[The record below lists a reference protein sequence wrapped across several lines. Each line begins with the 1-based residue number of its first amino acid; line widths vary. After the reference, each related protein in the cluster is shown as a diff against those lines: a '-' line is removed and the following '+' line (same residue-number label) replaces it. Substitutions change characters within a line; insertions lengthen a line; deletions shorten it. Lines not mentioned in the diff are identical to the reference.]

1 MILQTQHPQRPVR
14 LQRFEKKNKYSMLD
28 VSKAV
33 CITAYM
39 ESLLDDLDRLVAIK
53 TNNRIKQG
61 VRKMLARH
69 DHAASAYFNKESC
82 LTMSNI
88 LTTNIDTY
96 RSKTYKSISKK
107 ELDNNHFVLLLT
119 YELNALH
126 EILSSLFDCGSIV
139 YANTM
144 KGLINGLNL
153 WLSNQ
158 DFKDKLNIHKKRSV
172 IGGTITG
179 FIKECHV
186 IFDQESKNHE

>member
-1 MILQTQHPQRPVR
+1 MILQTQHPQRPIR

-82 LTMSNI
+82 LSMSNI

-96 RSKTYKSISKK
+96 RAKNIK
-107 ELDNNHFVLLLT
+107 
-119 YELNALH
+119 
-126 EILSSLFDCGSIV
+126 V
-139 YANTM
+139 Y
-144 KGLINGLNL
+144 L
-153 WLSNQ
+153 
-158 DFKDKLNIHKKRSV
+158 R
-172 IGGTITG
+172 
-179 FIKECHV
+179 
-186 IFDQESKNHE
+186 KN